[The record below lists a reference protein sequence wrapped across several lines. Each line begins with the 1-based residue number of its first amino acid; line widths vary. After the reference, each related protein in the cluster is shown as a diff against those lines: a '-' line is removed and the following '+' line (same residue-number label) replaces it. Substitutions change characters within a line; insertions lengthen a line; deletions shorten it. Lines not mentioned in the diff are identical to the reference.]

1 MGIFFVCFHNEGFL
15 KSVKIRLA
23 KSILDTQGLKENIML
38 IFILTTALTTY
49 LNSSTSMG
57 CTLHQ
62 SGHGHTHGG
71 GGGGQ
76 GHRSSSSH
84 VFTIPESTTFSLFC
98 FSTKQKFSIN
108 RQYF

>member
-1 MGIFFVCFHNEGFL
+1 MGIFFVCFYNEGFL

-23 KSILDTQGLKENIML
+23 MSILHTQGLIENIKL
-38 IFILTTALTTY
+38 IFVLTTVLTTY

-62 SGHGHTHGG
+62 GGHGHTHGG

-84 VFTIPESTTFSLFC
+84 VFTIPESTTFSFLTFPACFQTPIFC
-98 FSTKQKFSIN
+98 SN
-108 RQYF
+108 